1 MSHEPVCDGLDI
13 SAGGANGV
21 VEIIL
26 VHGPGVVA
34 AESLVVVVVPGVE
47 LLQAVSGRST
57 LGAVADH
64 LEDAALGVAR
74 VERDTGVGLHD
85 AGVADAVVRGA
96 DADVA
101 AGLLHDDAEDDAAV
115 DAGLGGDLLN
125 GSLDEG
131 DFAGAVVEGHQGGVL
146 GPEGLVAGPGVWVGE
161 VGSWAAVWDV
171 ATTDGGTIVARAV
184 VAAAGEV
191 DDLADLKRAGV
202 HSRVGGL
209 NGADGGTVR
218 LGDGPEGVA

>member
-1 MSHEPVCDGLDI
+1 MSHEPVGNRLDI
-13 SAGGANGV
+13 SASGANGV

-26 VHGPGVVA
+26 VHRSRVVA
-34 AESLVVVVVPGVE
+34 AESLVVVVVPCVQ
-47 LLQAVSGRST
+47 LLQAITGRST
-57 LGAVADH
+57 LGTVADH
-64 LEDAALGVAR
+64 LENAALGVAW
-74 VERDTGVGLHD
+74 VESDTGVGLHD
-85 AGVADAVVRGA
+85 ARVTDAVVRGA
-96 DADVA
+96 NADVA
-101 AGLLHDDAEDDAAV
+101 AGFLHDDAKDDAAV

-146 GPEGLVAGPGVWVGE
+146 GPEGLVAGPGVWVWE

-171 ATTDGGTIVARAV
+171 ATTDGGTTRAGV
-184 VAAAGEV
+184 AAGEV
-191 DDLADLKRAGV
+191 DDLADVKRAGV

-209 NGADGGTVR
+209 NGADGGTVC